1 MTGCFA
7 HIRSRRLGE
16 LSFQGMRVAIR
27 LSVSDPGRLA
37 LSIAGQVMQRVM
49 RDVRKLGLVVT
60 TSDGR
65 VAPEGAMLLVEG
77 SDVHR
82 AALVLAEWAKTG
94 RGNAAEIN
102 VLIVQ
107 VRADVEGI
115 DTSEAPL
122 RTLDPATVHG
132 AVLLA
137 AGARLAVVEGR
148 TVTALELAVLASMDE
163 HTVRMAV
170 KAGTLRPLSS
180 RRPMRFAADVAREY
194 LYTHSVLGF
203 GAPTAA

>member
-1 MTGCFA
+1 
-7 HIRSRRLGE
+7 
-16 LSFQGMRVAIR
+16 MRVAIR

-107 VRADVEGI
+107 R
-115 DTSEAPL
+115 
-122 RTLDPATVHG
+122 
-132 AVLLA
+132 
-137 AGARLAVVEGR
+137 
-148 TVTALELAVLASMDE
+148 
-163 HTVRMAV
+163 
-170 KAGTLRPLSS
+170 S
-180 RRPMRFAADVAREY
+180 RR
-194 LYTHSVLGF
+194 
-203 GAPTAA
+203 